1 VTCPYILDGPDTGEV
16 ILLDGRI
23 WCMGH
28 IALGM
33 SARRRRCPEDCPVDF
48 GDCVRNQFDET
59 GFRQYLSNLNYAG
72 ERQVLR
78 YAKRCFESG
87 AKSPEDVNGVFLGL
101 AAGTRSKYRN
111 ALSRYHDY
119 LQSRKATS

>member
-1 VTCPYILDGPDTGEV
+1 MTPCGIHGGSCSDCAD
-16 ILLDGRI
+16 
-23 WCMGH
+23 
-28 IALGM
+28 
-33 SARRRRCPEDCPVDF
+33 DCPAAGHDGHVCKGGCSPCTCRD
-48 GDCVRNQFDET
+48 VFDET
-59 GFRQYLSNLNYAG
+59 GFRVYLSSLNYAG

-87 AKSPEDVNGVFLGL
+87 AKKPDDVNGVFLGI